1 MPLAVTVCQCQDHP
15 LTDPCR
21 HILSVSPYDV
31 FRGRSYL
38 LHYVVSSIVPCRTQ
52 FIVFPLSVTKGTRYA
67 NTSSLYRDPHPSL
80 YRVFGW
86 KAVGAEQSRP
96 APADVWMRSDESR
109 AAPVGI
115 FPRDVGLLHPSKFEG
130 RSGSSRGSVSSSL
143 RPSSSVTQV
152 HSWARSSFGGSDTR
166 GTVPSFP
173 GRPLPD
179 SMVGGGELPRATWP
193 RRQMLG

>member
-21 HILSVSPYDV
+21 HILSVSPYDI
-31 FRGRSYL
+31 FGGRSYL

-130 RSGSSRGSVSSSL
+130 RSGSSRVPSPPRFVRP
-143 RPSSSVTQV
+143 RPSHRYTVGHGAASAGATHEARCRAFLGGRCQTPWPAGASS
-152 HSWARSSFGGSDTR
+152 R
-166 GTVPSFP
+166 GRH
-173 GRPLPD
+173 GRGD
-179 SMVGGGELPRATWP
+179 GC
-193 RRQMLG
+193 